1 MLSPC
6 SASWTC
12 QTCCSWQ
19 VGLAHMIITLGLPPH
34 SQVNTRYKSPWAEEV
49 TLETRMKGAV
59 RSGLPKTT

>member
-12 QTCCSWQ
+12 QT
-19 VGLAHMIITLGLPPH
+19 GLAHMIITLGLSPH